1 MPRFRSV
8 ALAWISRTL
17 RQIVMRL
24 ATQLLLFVILPSIAD
39 AQVYSSRF
47 SSHDIY
53 KYDEATGER
62 IGEGAFIPAQPGLVS
77 PHGIIDRGS
86 DIIVASWTHEIK
98 RYDRDTGQF
107 LGNFVE
113 SDAGLSNPV
122 YLEVGPDGF
131 LYVSSQ
137 LNDRI
142 YRYNKDGET
151 GVSPDGGPWI
161 EGGIMDGPSGF
172 DWSPDGALFYV
183 AGRHSANVIAF
194 NATTGEVVGEFSTSN
209 NSGSTF
215 GLAVD
220 DLSGDIFVAVDGNI
234 IRYDLSGGFPSGGQL
249 PPSTTIPTSGAIGLE
264 PSNDGLS
271 ILVASE
277 NNLFPI
283 SITDNTQGAAIF
295 TSNDGNLHNFFHYS
309 EIEIEP
315 PVINEPFAFAASFP
329 RSELSG
335 SVAIVA
341 EFLFDKSDLAV
352 ELVVQRSTELEE
364 WEDAGVYQINGDT
377 LFRNNS
383 SDSTQETAPVESES
397 NWRISER
404 VSPMLDSN
412 SFLRISRRTR
422 SNEL

>member
-1 MPRFRSV
+1 
-8 ALAWISRTL
+8 
-17 RQIVMRL
+17 
-24 ATQLLLFVILPSIAD
+24 
-39 AQVYSSRF
+39 
-47 SSHDIY
+47 
-53 KYDEATGER
+53 
-62 IGEGAFIPAQPGLVS
+62 
-77 PHGIIDRGS
+77 
-86 DIIVASWTHEIK
+86 
-98 RYDRDTGQF
+98 
-107 LGNFVE
+107 
-113 SDAGLSNPV
+113 
-122 YLEVGPDGF
+122 
-131 LYVSSQ
+131 
-137 LNDRI
+137 
-142 YRYNKDGET
+142 
-151 GVSPDGGPWI
+151 
-161 EGGIMDGPSGF
+161 
-172 DWSPDGALFYV
+172 
-183 AGRHSANVIAF
+183 
-194 NATTGEVVGEFSTSN
+194 
-209 NSGSTF
+209 
-215 GLAVD
+215 VD
-220 DLSGDIFVAVDGNI
+220 DLSGDIFVAVDGNV